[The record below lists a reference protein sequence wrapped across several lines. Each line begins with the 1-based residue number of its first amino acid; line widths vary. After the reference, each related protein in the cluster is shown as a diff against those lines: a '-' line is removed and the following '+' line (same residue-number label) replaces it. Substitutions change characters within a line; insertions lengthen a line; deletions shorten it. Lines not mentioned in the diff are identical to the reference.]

1 MYGPILEGKLVRL
14 RPPQPADAAVMITWF
29 DDLEVTRF
37 LKLQNPPSLDAEKE
51 WLDRMARDPD
61 SVFWVVEHVGR
72 VVGGT
77 SIVRIDWKHGFGT
90 TGTVLGDKSVWGK
103 GLGRELMQLRADYAF
118 TQTPLRKRKSKV
130 ALLTDY
136 RGLTVT
142 QLQELRG
149 KLRTGDVE
157 YRVVKNTLA
166 RRAADAAGVADLKAE
181 LEGPVAIAFGYD
193 DLSLPSKLINE
204 FVRTTRLK
212 LDVKGGL
219 VEGRVFSPDQ
229 VKQLADLPSRDSLL
243 AQLLGTLQSPVA
255 QLVGIMQTPV
265 QQLLGVLDAYKS
277 KLEAA

>member
-1 MYGPILEGKLVRL
+1 MPKARKEQKAEQV
-14 RPPQPADAAVMITWF
+14 
-29 DDLEVTRF
+29 EVLT
-37 LKLQNPPSLDAEKE
+37 EK
-51 WLDRMARDPD
+51 
-61 SVFWVVEHVGR
+61 
-72 VVGGT
+72 
-77 SIVRIDWKHGFGT
+77 
-90 TGTVLGDKSVWGK
+90 
-103 GLGRELMQLRADYAF
+103 
-118 TQTPLRKRKSKV
+118 LRKAKV

-166 RRAADAAGVADLKAE
+166 RRAAEAAGVPSLQPE

-193 DLSLPSKLINE
+193 DLSMPSKLINE

-219 VEGRVFSPDQ
+219 VEGRVFTSDQ
-229 VKQLADLPSRDSLL
+229 VKQLADLPSRESLI
-243 AQLLGTLQSPVA
+243 AQLMGTLQSPVG
-255 QLVGIMQTPV
+255 QLVGIMQTPL
-265 QQLLGVLDAYKS
+265 QQLLGVLEAYKT

>member
-1 MYGPILEGKLVRL
+1 LPKARKEQKAEQVEVLTEKLRT
-14 RPPQPADAAVMITWF
+14 A
-29 DDLEVTRF
+29 
-37 LKLQNPPSLDAEKE
+37 
-51 WLDRMARDPD
+51 
-61 SVFWVVEHVGR
+61 
-72 VVGGT
+72 
-77 SIVRIDWKHGFGT
+77 
-90 TGTVLGDKSVWGK
+90 
-103 GLGRELMQLRADYAF
+103 
-118 TQTPLRKRKSKV
+118 KV

-166 RRAADAAGVADLKAE
+166 RRAAEAAGVPALQPE

-212 LDVKGGL
+212 LEVKGGL
-219 VEGRVFSPDQ
+219 VEGRVFTPDQ
-229 VKQLADLPSRDSLL
+229 VKQLADLPSKAILI
-243 AQLLGTLQSPVA
+243 AQLMGTMQSPVG

-265 QQLLGVLDAYKS
+265 QQLIGVLDAYKT